1 MLFRSRRRSLD
12 SPRSRHDLL
21 LSDEFAV
28 QKLVDQKLLI
38 SISVYTLHRNLEFKL
53 QNNKKLRIEPVVFSK
68 ANVRLSVGGLNNVP
82 TSVSTSQEIERLSN
96 VKYCLLKANDRVCR
110 SALLHWKVI
119 GIVLLKLNNITR
131 F

>member
-1 MLFRSRRRSLD
+1 MILNISSPQLLCMWSNLEPIFNVVWVDYIQADFWFYVRTHRRSLD

-53 QNNKKLRIEPVVFSK
+53 RNNK
-68 ANVRLSVGGLNNVP
+68 N
-82 TSVSTSQEIERLSN
+82 SVSNQ
-96 VKYCLLKANDRVCR
+96 
-110 SALLHWKVI
+110 
-119 GIVLLKLNNITR
+119 
-131 F
+131 